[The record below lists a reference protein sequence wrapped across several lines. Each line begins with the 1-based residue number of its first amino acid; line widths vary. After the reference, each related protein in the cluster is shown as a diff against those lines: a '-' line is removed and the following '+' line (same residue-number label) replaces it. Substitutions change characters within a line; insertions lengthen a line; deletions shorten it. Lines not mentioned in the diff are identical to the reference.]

1 MCQLLGVSAAS
12 PIRIRL
18 SWQRFALRGS
28 ELAGNPDGWG
38 IVYGEHKNIQVLR
51 EDSPAAD
58 SDLVKFLGAQGLLG
72 STIIS
77 HVRRATMGDRTLVNT
92 QPFSRAVGGRIH
104 AFAHNG
110 HIPGLESLTNPYL
123 QPVGTTDSERM
134 FNKLL
139 DLLVKA
145 SQEERVDA
153 EGLLPLERRTAI
165 ISEFA
170 EDMRSRGAANFLYFD
185 GSTLFAH
192 GHRKTLP
199 GAALSTEA
207 GLYLLESPQGAQSG
221 ALPCEGIDA
230 SEACVGQ
237 SIIATVPLDE
247 QEWRPLAEGELV
259 RIENGV
265 VV

>member
-1 MCQLLGVSAAS
+1 MCQLLGLSAAS
-12 PIRIRL
+12 PLRVRL

-38 IVYGEHKNIQVLR
+38 IVYGEQSNLQLLR
-51 EDSPAAD
+51 EASPASG
-58 SDLVKFLGAQGLLG
+58 SDLVKFLGAKGLFG

-77 HVRRATMGDRTLVNT
+77 HVRRATMGDRTLSNT
-92 QPFSRAVGGRIH
+92 QPFSRAACGRIH
-104 AFAHNG
+104 VFAHNG
-110 HIPGLESLTNPYL
+110 HIPGLELLANPYL
-123 QPVGTTDSERM
+123 RPVGTTDSERM
-134 FNKLL
+134 FSILL

-145 SQEERVDA
+145 SQEERVDV
-153 EGLLPLERRTAI
+153 EGLLSLQRRTEI

-170 EDMRSRGAANFLYFD
+170 EEMRDRGAANFLYFD

-199 GAALSTEA
+199 GTALSTEA
-207 GLYLLESPQGAQSG
+207 GLYLLESPQPGEGSL
-221 ALPCEGIDA
+221 LPCEGIDA
-230 SEACVGQ
+230 DEACVAQ
-237 SIIATVPLDE
+237 SIVATVPLDE
-247 QEWRPLAEGELV
+247 QAWRPLAEGELL